1 VSRARRSPVAIA
13 AMAGVLGLAAATAA
27 PAYAQAV
34 SSQPP
39 QILTESFAQPLDG
52 WRPGPGL
59 SARTRPGGGGG
70 APSLRLL
77 PGGPGRRT
85 LTLLT
90 PLPGERRAVS
100 LDVKLQRRSALTIRL
115 GPGRSSAIRFSR
127 ASDASWL
134 VRGRR
139 VRARVPAVRD
149 WGRGGWRH
157 VAITTAGS
165 SPLVAVDG
173 RRLRPSLAA
182 DGALRMEL
190 SAGRAEVAGLVATPG
205 RDARALLAHRL
216 AEIHARTR
224 GGRWPLGT
232 GRDGI
237 VRYDTGWTT
246 GFWPGA
252 LWRAADLST
261 RGDLFRRWARAATA
275 RHLRVQQTLTHDL
288 GFLYMH
294 SSVAAYER
302 LCRPPAAGDADLC
315 QRFHASARSA
325 ADGLLTL
332 ARSNQPAGMIPTRL
346 SGSCARC
353 APEEADTIIDSMMNL
368 RLLDWA
374 SADSGGAEYRSVA
387 KRHSDRVED
396 LLVRPDGSTAQ
407 SVHVLRSDGTVLG
420 VHTHQGHAD
429 WSTWARGQSWGLYG
443 FAETGAVL
451 GDVAALKTAER
462 LAAFVA
468 DNLPSSGVPRYDYD
482 APRSAPKDVSAGV
495 IAAAGLYRLDDA
507 CRRLGGCS
515 QPARWRPLADRLLAA
530 AMGEVSRRRQ
540 LGFLGSQVYNEGGR
554 SRWDDNGELIFGL
567 DYALEAIAL
576 SIGRPPT

>member
-1 VSRARRSPVAIA
+1 VSRACRHRVAIA
-13 AMAGVLGLAAATAA
+13 ATAGALALTSAA
-27 PAYAQAV
+27 PASAQTV

-100 LDVKLQRRSALTIRL
+100 LDVKLERRSALSIRL
-115 GPGRSSAIRFSR
+115 GPGRPSAIHLRR
-127 ASDASWL
+127 GTDAAWR
-134 VRGRR
+134 VRGPR
-139 VRARVPAVRD
+139 VRARVAPMRD

-157 VAITTAGS
+157 VTITTAGS
-165 SPLVAVDG
+165 TPLVAVDG
-173 RRLRPSLAA
+173 RRLRPSLDA
-182 DGALRMEL
+182 DGALRLEL

-252 LWRAADLST
+252 LWRGADLAT

-275 RHLRVQQTLTHDL
+275 RHLRLNQTLTHDL
-288 GFLYMH
+288 GFIYMH

-302 LCRPPAAGDADLC
+302 LCRPPAAADADLC
-315 QRFHASARSA
+315 QQLHASARSA

-332 ARSNQPAGMIPTRL
+332 ARSNQAAGMIPTRL
-346 SGSCARC
+346 ERACARC
-353 APEEADTIIDSMMNL
+353 APGEADTIIDSMMNL
-368 RLLDWA
+368 RLLDWV
-374 SADSGGAEYRSVA
+374 SDDTGYAEYGSVV
-387 KRHSDRVED
+387 KRHADRVED

-407 SVHVLRSDGTVLG
+407 SVHVLRSDGTVIG
-420 VHTHQGHAD
+420 THTHQGHAD
-429 WSTWARGQSWGLYG
+429 WSTWARGQSWGLHG
-443 FAETGAVL
+443 FAETGAAI
-451 GDVAALKTAER
+451 GDEPSLKTAER
-462 LAAFVA
+462 LAGYVA
-468 DNLPSSGVPRYDYD
+468 DNLPSSGIPRYDYD
-482 APRSAPKDVSAGV
+482 APASAPKDVSAAV
-495 IAAAGLYRLDDA
+495 IGAAGLYRLDDA
-507 CRRLGGCS
+507 CRRVGGCS
-515 QPARWRPLADRLLAA
+515 QPGRWRPLADRMLAA
-530 AMGEVSRRRQ
+530 SLGEVSRRRQ
-540 LGFLGSQVYNEGGR
+540 LGFLGGQVYNEGGR
-554 SRWDDNGELIFGL
+554 SRWDDDGELVFGL

-576 SIGRPPT
+576 SLGRPPT